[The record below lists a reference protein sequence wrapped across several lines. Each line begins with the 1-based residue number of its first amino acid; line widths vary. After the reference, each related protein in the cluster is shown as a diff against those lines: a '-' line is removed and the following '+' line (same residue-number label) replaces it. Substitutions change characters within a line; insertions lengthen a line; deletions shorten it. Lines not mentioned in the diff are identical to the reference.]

1 MIPASFAAAI
11 VVINLIIT
19 ILIGVCV
26 GFVVSR
32 ALHRPWGARDAAI
45 DTALA
50 AVVAIAGALIVTAI
64 DDARGNLQSRVM
76 LVALIAI
83 ASVALRHLV
92 RRPGSSDP
100 MGG

>member
-32 ALHRPWGARDAAI
+32 ALHRPWGARDAAS

-50 AVVAIAGALIVTAI
+50 AVVAIAGTLIVTERSPR
-64 DDARGNLQSRVM
+64 DRT
-76 LVALIAI
+76 
-83 ASVALRHLV
+83 LRA
-92 RRPGSSDP
+92 P
-100 MGG
+100 